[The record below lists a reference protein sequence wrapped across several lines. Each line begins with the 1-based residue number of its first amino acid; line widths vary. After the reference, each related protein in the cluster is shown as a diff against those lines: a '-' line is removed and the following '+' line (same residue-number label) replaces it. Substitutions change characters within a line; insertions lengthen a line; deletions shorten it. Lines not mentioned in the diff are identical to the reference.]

1 MKSEVL
7 RCIKNDPRA
16 QCALDSQLHI
26 SDSPV
31 LALSQ
36 LNTCF
41 HLQMAG
47 TIATYEIVLVQFSH
61 MAM

>member
-1 MKSEVL
+1 MALVL
-7 RCIKNDPRA
+7 SAHWTASCTF
-16 QCALDSQLHI
+16 LTVQL
-26 SDSPV
+26 SPV

-41 HLQMAG
+41 LLQMAG

-61 MAM
+61 MAT

>member
-1 MKSEVL
+1 MAFVL
-7 RCIKNDPRA
+7 NAHC
-16 QCALDSQLHI
+16 DSQLH
-26 SDSPV
+26 SPV

-36 LNTCF
+36 LKTYF

>member
-1 MKSEVL
+1 MAFVL
-7 RCIKNDPRA
+7 GAHC
-16 QCALDSQLHI
+16 DSQLHI
-26 SDSPV
+26 PDSPV

-36 LNTCF
+36 LKTCF

-61 MAM
+61 MTK